1 MGRKKIH
8 IARISEERN
17 RQITFSKRKH
27 GLLKKAYELSILCD
41 VEVAIIIIG
50 GGHQRLYQYASSNI
64 NEILMKYTEIQ
75 EPFES
80 KTNADVHDDISRK
93 ESKQTND
100 SISPDE
106 DCDDSQYVGSGGSY
120 TMPPA
125 KTYPSVSHSPVLNPG
140 MPPAMPVAVPV
151 SSPKTSISSE
161 GGSAGSTGSFDSPKI
176 PQPTLP
182 PLGVPMP
189 PPRLPPRVQS
199 IRNSHLKLHLPGGQ
213 TIKLNP
219 PDAAK
224 MPKTSTVGD
233 ALAEMTEGPDKRPKL
248 TVVTP
253 GMKDYSPRNI
263 LPSSMLSPSILS
275 SLLSQG
281 QGQLDASG
289 NLTIPLPL
297 DTPGMNLST
306 PGISSLLHDINLPS
320 APNQE
325 ALITFPVNFQNLQTS
340 QGPGA
345 VKFGPPILVTPQPSA
360 VDNPPVFTTTTTQA
374 PNQPSE
380 EMVDGGGFTMF
391 KRQQSL
397 EMVQQLLQLHQQ
409 MLQQQHQGLAQ
420 EGGDTGPPPDLP
432 LTDEESTP
440 MAKRRRQSPPP

>member
-1 MGRKKIH
+1 
-8 IARISEERN
+8 
-17 RQITFSKRKH
+17 
-27 GLLKKAYELSILCD
+27 
-41 VEVAIIIIG
+41 
-50 GGHQRLYQYASSNI
+50 
-64 NEILMKYTEIQ
+64 
-75 EPFES
+75 
-80 KTNADVHDDISRK
+80 
-93 ESKQTND
+93 
-100 SISPDE
+100 
-106 DCDDSQYVGSGGSY
+106 
-120 TMPPA
+120 
-125 KTYPSVSHSPVLNPG
+125 
-140 MPPAMPVAVPV
+140 
-151 SSPKTSISSE
+151 
-161 GGSAGSTGSFDSPKI
+161 
-176 PQPTLP
+176 
-182 PLGVPMP
+182 
-189 PPRLPPRVQS
+189 
-199 IRNSHLKLHLPGGQ
+199 
-213 TIKLNP
+213 
-219 PDAAK
+219 
-224 MPKTSTVGD
+224 
-233 ALAEMTEGPDKRPKL
+233 
-248 TVVTP
+248 
-253 GMKDYSPRNI
+253 
-263 LPSSMLSPSILS
+263 MLSPSILS